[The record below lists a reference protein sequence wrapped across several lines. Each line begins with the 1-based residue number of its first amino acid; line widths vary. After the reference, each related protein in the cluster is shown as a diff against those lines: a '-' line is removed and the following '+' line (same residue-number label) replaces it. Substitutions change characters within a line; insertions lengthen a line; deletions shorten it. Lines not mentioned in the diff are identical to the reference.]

1 VEILVKF
8 LGAIKRYSLLKKKY
22 RVVLGVSGGP
32 DSVAMLHLFSHI
44 KREFKLYLVCVH
56 LNHGLREEAGEEE
69 IFVKRLADSLNIKFV
84 SERKNVE
91 GFYEGDSLEQV
102 ARNLR
107 YDFFFKVA
115 NTLKIKK
122 IALAHTK
129 DDVVET
135 VLMRVIRGSGIQ
147 GLRGILPLIKLKGKT
162 FIRPLIE
169 IEKEE
174 IIEWLKEKKIEYRV
188 DSSNFE
194 ERFFRN
200 KIRLNILP
208 LLKKLNPN
216 IKNNLFNLARLSA
229 WNYDFITKL
238 AYKELEQLREEE
250 GKGFLILNLERLKRL
265 HPFLFLQVLR
275 LAIEEVKGD
284 TRRLDW
290 RHFEKILEAITKKNV
305 IIDLPH
311 LIVEI
316 DASRLTLKVSSI

>member
-8 LGAIKRYSLLKKKY
+8 LGAIKRYSLLKKKD

-316 DASRLTLKVSSI
+316 DASRLILKVSSI

>member
-1 VEILVKF
+1 VEILGKF
-8 LGAIKRYSLLKKKY
+8 LSAVKRYSLLKKKDK
-22 RVVLGVSGGP
+22 VILGISGGP

-56 LNHGLREEAGEEE
+56 FNHGLRKEADEEE

-84 SERKNVE
+84 SERKNVGGFWE
-91 GFYEGDSLEQV
+91 GNSLEQV

-135 VLMRVIRGSGIQ
+135 VLMRVIRGAGIQ
-147 GLRGILPLIKLKGKT
+147 GLRGILPLIKLKRKT

-169 IEKEE
+169 MEKEE
-174 IIEWLKEKKIEYRV
+174 IIKWLKEKKIEYRV

-229 WNYDFITKL
+229 WNYDFVTKL
-238 AYKELEQLREEE
+238 AYKELEQVREEE
-250 GKGFLILNLERLKRL
+250 GKDFLILNLERLKRL

-275 LAIEEVKGD
+275 LAIEEIKGD

-290 RHFEKILEAITKKNV
+290 RHFEKILEAISKKNI
-305 IIDLPH
+305 IIDLPR

-316 DASRLTLKVSSI
+316 NASKLTLRALSI

>member
-1 VEILVKF
+1 MEILGKF
-8 LGAIKRYSLLKKKY
+8 LSAVKRYSLLKKKDK
-22 RVVLGVSGGP
+22 VILGISGGP

-56 LNHGLREEAGEEE
+56 FNHGLRKEADEEE

-84 SERKNVE
+84 SERKNVGGFWE
-91 GFYEGDSLEQV
+91 GNSLEQV

-135 VLMRVIRGSGIQ
+135 VLMRVIRGAGIQ
-147 GLRGILPLIKLKGKT
+147 GLRGILPLIKLKRKT

-169 IEKEE
+169 MEKEE
-174 IIEWLKEKKIEYRV
+174 IIKWLKEKKIEYRV

-229 WNYDFITKL
+229 WNYDFVTKL
-238 AYKELEQLREEE
+238 AYKELEQVREEE
-250 GKGFLILNLERLKRL
+250 GKDFLILNLERLKRL

-275 LAIEEVKGD
+275 LAIEEIKGD

-290 RHFEKILEAITKKNV
+290 RHFEKILEAISKKNI
-305 IIDLPH
+305 IIDLPR

-316 DASRLTLKVSSI
+316 NASKLTLRALSI

>member
-8 LGAIKRYSLLKKKY
+8 LGAIKRYSLLKKKD

>member
-1 VEILVKF
+1 MEILVKF
-8 LGAIKRYSLLKKKY
+8 LGAIKRYSLLKKKD